1 MSRDGTPARPW
12 SRTLALIGVV
22 ALTAE
27 TGRAQTPRPDP
38 AGPFRPVRFDEN
50 YSYLRDSVRHGWWQ
64 PLKYVPL
71 GQGSSLSSG
80 GELRVQYERLDHPS
94 FGASPPDLGGYGM
107 QRAMLHADWRIGSA
121 MRLFGQLASA
131 LEQGRTGGPRPTD
144 VDTLRLHQA
153 FLEGAQTTGAGRFW
167 GRVGRQ
173 ELIFGGSRTFSPRDP
188 ANVRRSFDAV
198 RGGWVGRRVAL
209 DGFWGRQVRVGP
221 GVFRDPSDSTRFT
234 WGAFGTVTLEPT
246 RLWLDAYLFRDH
258 RDAARFAQ
266 GTAPTNRA
274 AGIALERRSGPER
287 SRAPIA
293 RPALSP
299 WFRDE
304 RRPGRPRE
312 PHQRPSD
319 ARSPADPAAVG
330 VCRCR
335 RLLADPEYRRDL
347 RSSRT
352 AGASGP
358 RDLEPLH
365 RAPAVGRAGLVHRA
379 VRSRRGGVRPLL
391 PRRRDYHEQPRAR
404 DELPARVDD
413 AHLLTAPPGSVRLEG
428 GGGWCSTDL
437 RSYRGSTR
445 TCEPLTRNRPA
456 GVLGSRKLSG
466 WRAGNPDE
474 HPETGPNRTRPTVL
488 GEKERDA

>member
-71 GQGSSLSSG
+71 GQGSSLSFG

-121 MRLFGQLASA
+121 VRLFGQLASA

-221 GVFRDPSDSTRFT
+221 GVFSDPRDSTRFT

-246 RLWLDAYLFRDH
+246 HLWLDAYLFRDH

-266 GTAPTNRA
+266 GTAPTNRWA
-274 AGIALERRSGPER
+274 AGAVSRGRRGQWEWNVEAMYQWGRFGS
-287 SRAPIA
+287 APINA
-293 RPALSP
+293 YVGIWDVAYTFRARWRPRLALRGSHSSGDRDPNDPALQSLDPLYPRGFVMSGVPVGPVNLTNVHPTLDLQLTRRLSVYVDVDVFWRTRSTDGIYDQAGQLVRPAL
-299 WFRDE
+299 
-304 RRPGRPRE
+304 GT
-312 PHQRPSD
+312 
-319 ARSPADPAAVG
+319 
-330 VCRCR
+330 
-335 RLLADPEYRRDL
+335 
-347 RSSRT
+347 SSRYIGLQPWGELDWFIGPYVR
-352 AGASGP
+352 AEVAYAHFFPGAAITTSGP
-358 RDLEPLH
+358 
-365 RAPAVGRAGLVHRA
+365 GLA
-379 VRSRRGGVRPLL
+379 MNYLL
-391 PRRRDYHEQPRAR
+391 
-404 DELPARVDD
+404 VSTT
-413 AHLLTAPPGSVRLEG
+413 LTF
-428 GGGWCSTDL
+428 
-437 RSYRGSTR
+437 
-445 TCEPLTRNRPA
+445 
-456 GVLGSRKLSG
+456 
-466 WRAGNPDE
+466 
-474 HPETGPNRTRPTVL
+474 
-488 GEKERDA
+488 